1 MLEKLEEDHLS
12 LLHERLKL
20 VSSRRQ
26 VDDEDDLNA
35 FYGPLPTPA
44 PETDEPEQ
52 TDELGRTIPKPNPTI
67 LRKERRAARSIR
79 HAQRVQK
86 RALMKSRPDEEEE
99 EGYSTDSS
107 LPPLEASDYSAAVSS
122 LSTRKKDVLSDV
134 RADEFRNP
142 TGEKW
147 SAWRE
152 RYGDTYRSAWGG
164 LGVVSAWE
172 FWVRLEIVGWDCIEV
187 WSSAFARFIPCLKFS
202 FSRTFEV
209 WTVSGGTKAST
220 SILGRPQRTRR
231 KMKNGNWVLTV
242 TSSRRWCPLRSSP
255 AYAR

>member
-12 LLHERLKL
+12 LLHERLEL
-20 VSSRRQ
+20 VSSRRR

-35 FYGPLPTPA
+35 FYGPLPIPA
-44 PETDEPEQ
+44 PEVEEPEE
-52 TDELGRTIPKPNPTI
+52 TDELGRIIPKPSPAI
-67 LRKERRAARSIR
+67 LRKERRAARTIR

-86 RALMKSRPDEEEE
+86 RASKSRPDEE

-107 LPPLEASDYSAAVSS
+107 LPPVDASDYSAAVSS

-134 RADEFRNP
+134 RAEEFRNP

-147 SAWRE
+147 NAWRE
-152 RYGDTYRSAWGG
+152 KYGDTYRNAWGG

-187 WSSAFARFIPCLKFS
+187 RS
-202 FSRTFEV
+202 
-209 WTVSGGTKAST
+209 
-220 SILGRPQRTRR
+220 
-231 KMKNGNWVLTV
+231 
-242 TSSRRWCPLRSSP
+242 SSRALHSLADLHNLSGHSKPR
-255 AYAR
+255 